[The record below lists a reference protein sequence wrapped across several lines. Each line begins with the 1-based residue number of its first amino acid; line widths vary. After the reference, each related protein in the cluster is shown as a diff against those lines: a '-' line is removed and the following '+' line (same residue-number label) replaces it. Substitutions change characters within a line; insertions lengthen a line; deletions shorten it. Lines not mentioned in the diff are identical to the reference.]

1 MNSEYISVKNE
12 LDSIMATFE
21 ECINMF
27 DSAVSL
33 ITDNLLVDKEK
44 YGNEEIRDIYSA
56 VKEIKKNKQE
66 IERKV
71 KLSQ

>member
-1 MNSEYISVKNE
+1 MNNEYISVKNE
-12 LDSIMATFE
+12 LDSIMVIFE

-44 YGNEEIRDIYSA
+44 YGNEEIRDIYSEI
-56 VKEIKKNKQE
+56 KQIKKNKQE

-71 KLSQ
+71 RLNQ